1 MRKVVFKDI
10 DEKTKKLMLCQAK
23 GGVYLFGYYS
33 SEDSSAD
40 WDHFF
45 STMEDASECCI
56 EEYAINEE
64 DWIIIAD
71 QLMHCQQDFIIPT
84 RIKGREVG
92 NPEFGYLQ
100 QFIKGQW
107 IDYEILEKCMSFDG
121 LTGNE
126 RLSISGLV
134 FEYEKALIEDKA
146 KAIKIL
152 KALNFDKPSIDI
164 IIG

>member
-10 DEKTKKLMLCQAK
+10 DGKTKKMMLCQAK

-33 SEDSSAD
+33 LEDGSAD

-71 QLMHCQQDFIIPT
+71 QPKNCQQDFIIPT
-84 RIKGREVG
+84 RIKGRKVG
-92 NPEFGYLQ
+92 KPVFGHLQ
-100 QFIKGQW
+100 RFVEGQW
-107 IDYEILEKCMSFDG
+107 IDYEISEKCISFDG
-121 LTGNE
+121 LTDKE

-134 FEYEKALIEDKA
+134 FEYEKALIDDKA

-152 KALNFDKPSIDI
+152 KASNFDKTSIDT